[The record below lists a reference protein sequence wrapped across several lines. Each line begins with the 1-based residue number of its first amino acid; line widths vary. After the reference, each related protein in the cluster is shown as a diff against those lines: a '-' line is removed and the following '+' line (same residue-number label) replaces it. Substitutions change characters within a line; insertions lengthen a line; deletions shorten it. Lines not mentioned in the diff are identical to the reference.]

1 VLGRAGLLDEYYN
14 RSLESLE
21 HFRYPERFIRGSKNV
36 FFSFIPEAFLNRIVE
51 CNATISDSSLKRRRM
66 RYAIRHS
73 RLKDLRDYHATFM
86 LHHGLLREE
95 IDLIQGR
102 VDKSMFMRHYFSP
115 AIEDLKNRTLKAVDQ
130 IQKALN

>member
-14 RSLESLE
+14 GNLESLE

-51 CNATISDSSLKRRRM
+51 CSATISDSGLKRRRM

-73 RLKDLRDYHATFM
+73 RLKDLRDYHATFL

-102 VDKSMFMRHYFSP
+102 VGKSMFMRHYFSP
-115 AIEDLKNRTLKAVDQ
+115 AIEDLKNRTLKAVEQ
-130 IQKALN
+130 MQKALN

>member
-1 VLGRAGLLDEYYN
+1 
-14 RSLESLE
+14 
-21 HFRYPERFIRGSKNV
+21 
-36 FFSFIPEAFLNRIVE
+36 
-51 CNATISDSSLKRRRM
+51 M